1 MIEPLTAA
9 DRCDRCGAQALHHV
23 PIAGTGGLLL
33 CGHHHRQHK
42 DRLAAA
48 TKRRREHPRRESRA

>member
-1 MIEPLTAA
+1 MGDLTAE
-9 DRCDRCGAQALHHV
+9 DRCDACGAQALHHV

-42 DRLAAA
+42 DRLAELV
-48 TKRRREHPRRESRA
+48 KES